1 MKKAFSIIL
10 RIICGY
16 CGIVFLLGALGGVI
30 NCFLNSSEIIA
41 YLILSIFC
49 FAIGFLL
56 TRFAFG
62 KQKVSTPPQN
72 LTSPVT
78 NDTHQLNINSVPD
91 NSSTTMENS
100 SYPIETRYEETDKSP
115 DITPRNQRSNC
126 NCNGCSKQNVC
137 EYGYIIYDEFTKER
151 LTLADKFIMLNAF
164 NMDSFKPYIDCSID
178 IIWNIQDLHDSE
190 KINTYPKD
198 VIQNTLFYLQEEKK
212 IYLAYGKCGRAY
224 FNFMNMNGPI
234 NNLKSILK
242 VLKTQTS
249 T

>member
-30 NCFLNSSEIIA
+30 NCFLNSSEIIT

-49 FAIGFLL
+49 FTIGFLL
-56 TRFAFG
+56 TRFAFD
-62 KQKVSTPPQN
+62 KRKANTPSQN
-72 LTSPVT
+72 LASPVT
-78 NDTHQLNINSVPD
+78 NDTHQLNINSIPA
-91 NSSTTMENS
+91 NTSITTENS
-100 SYPIETRYEETDKSP
+100 SYPIEPRYEETGKSP
-115 DITPRNQRSNC
+115 GITPRNQRSNC

-151 LTLADKFIMLNAF
+151 LTLADKFIMLNTF
-164 NMDSFKPYIDCSID
+164 KMDSFKPNIDRSID
-178 IIWNIQDLHDSE
+178 IIWDIQDLSDAK
-190 KINTYPKD
+190 KIITYPKD

-212 IYLAYGKCGRAY
+212 IYLAFGKCGRAY

-242 VLKTQTS
+242 INKTQTLK
-249 T
+249 

>member
-1 MKKAFSIIL
+1 
-10 RIICGY
+10 
-16 CGIVFLLGALGGVI
+16 
-30 NCFLNSSEIIA
+30 
-41 YLILSIFC
+41 
-49 FAIGFLL
+49 
-56 TRFAFG
+56 
-62 KQKVSTPPQN
+62 
-72 LTSPVT
+72 
-78 NDTHQLNINSVPD
+78 
-91 NSSTTMENS
+91 
-100 SYPIETRYEETDKSP
+100 
-115 DITPRNQRSNC
+115 
-126 NCNGCSKQNVC
+126 
-137 EYGYIIYDEFTKER
+137 
-151 LTLADKFIMLNAF
+151 
-164 NMDSFKPYIDCSID
+164 MDSFKPYIDCSID